1 MKRPLLSDA
10 DVRRPRR
17 WTRAEIEA
25 DGDWRLSAPD
35 GLATELEA
43 LDRWSQTVED
53 PVDQFELSQLKL
65 PVLAA
70 LAMAVQEQLDTQHG
84 VAWVRQLPPSS
95 EMARRL
101 AFVAIGL
108 CMGRPVGAYGR
119 LYEVLDTGRSYRDEP
134 IPVSKTRESTGVHTD
149 SSNRA
154 VCPRYI
160 GLLCI
165 RPRRLPPADP
175 GGMRHHRTVARSALA
190 RAPRRG
196 DCADS
201 VRRQS
206 HALNRVYVGRT
217 PSPLQPPPRRVQAV
231 RPLARRA
238 RAARVRRGH
247 PEALEILYGD
257 FVRDLVTPGAQ
268 RDHEHV
274 LANAFPVFSAPPG
287 PAIRY
292 MRYWIERGQTLVG
305 QPLDV
310 GTLAAFDHLDR
321 ALEHPDHVLRFR
333 LEAGDMMFC
342 DNRIV
347 VHDRD
352 AYESDPEA
360 PRLLCRLWIDPEA
373 QP

>member
-1 MKRPLLSDA
+1 MLSDR

-25 DGDWRLSAPD
+25 DDDWRLGAPA

-53 PVDQFELSQLKL
+53 PIDRFELGLVEL
-65 PVLAA
+65 PVLTA
-70 LAMAVQEQLDTQHG
+70 LARAVQDQLDTRHG
-84 VAWVRQLPPSS
+84 VAWVRQLPPST

-165 RPRRLPPADP
+165 RPAAH
-175 GGMRHHRTVARSALA
+175 GGDSRISSALQA
-190 RAPRRG
+190 HERLRR
-196 DCADS
+196 D
-201 VRRQS
+201 
-206 HALNRVYVGRT
+206 
-217 PSPLQPPPRRVQAV
+217 
-231 RPLARRA
+231 
-238 RAARVRRGH
+238 H